1 MATLDVKLGNGTGGQ
16 ANPLLQRAARTST
29 PTSKEQAEADIQ
41 NRLKQDTVSLS
52 AHGQKIVNLN
62 WGAALGQEIKSAAV
76 DQSFAE
82 KLWNATQD
90 VFRVGKIFQ
99 QTSRSLFGWWKR

>member
-1 MATLDVKLGNGTGGQ
+1 M
-16 ANPLLQRAARTST
+16 QRAASTST
-29 PTSKEQAEADIQ
+29 PTSKEQVEAGIQ
-41 NRLKQDTVSLS
+41 NRLKQDTVLLS
-52 AHGQKIVNLN
+52 ADGQKIVNLN
-62 WGAALGQEIKSAAV
+62 RGAALGQEIKSAAV

-82 KLWNATQD
+82 KLWNTTQD